1 MAESNGTVLRNPDTV
16 GMDMVPP
23 YAVYL
28 NGEVVATHD
37 SERAAGELFNK
48 LTGRPATPTAPQ

>member
-1 MAESNGTVLRNPDTV
+1 MAEMNGTVLRNPDTV

-28 NGEVVATHD
+28 NGEMVATHD
-37 SERAAGELFNK
+37 SERAAGDLFNK
-48 LTGRPATPTAPQ
+48 LTGRPAESTPTQ

>member
-1 MAESNGTVLRNPDTV
+1 MADTNGSAVLNPGTV

-37 SERAAGELFNK
+37 SEHAANELFNK
-48 LTGRPATPTAPQ
+48 LAGRPAKSTPSK